1 MLSDVFFKHNYSSGY
16 DEPKDFFT
24 EALIESSTFDLGLG
38 FFSSSGIRSLSYGF
52 ALFIAN
58 GGKMRVVMNHI
69 LSQEDKEVIERGQKH
84 LVEDFESN
92 ILLDIKKLVETLS
105 KEDEQF
111 FRCLSYLISI
121 NRIEFVATISTK
133 GGLGHDKYGIFK
145 DENGNKV
152 AFIGSANFSQ
162 SALEL
167 NGETITVF
175 TSPNDDKRIAE
186 YQTLFDQSWENDTP
200 HLIHI
205 PIEHVKTFI
214 REKFPET
221 SLTNLLEEGLNLRE
235 NIEGDNNIPTEY
247 CKPVSRRILDKIE
260 SKEQEPRFPFPEE
273 RQIQIDAYN
282 AWIGNGKK
290 GIFAMAT
297 GSGKTVTALNCIRKQ
312 YKENGY
318 YKAIIVVPTQAL
330 AIQWEHETKSFN
342 FQNIVSTH
350 SDKDWKNILSRYI
363 TRSLLDSTKSIILIT
378 TYATFNRNDIQSFL
392 KKVRGAETFIYVADE
407 AHNIGSQN
415 SLKHL
420 PEMINWR
427 IGLSATPERIY
438 DDLGSEKLYEFFN
451 SKPPKYTYRY
461 TMKQAIEEGILCHY
475 DYYPIFIELTSSE
488 MEEYERISDQLRKYI
503 DADTGKYKPDA
514 EKLLLK
520 RKRIIHK
527 AENKKIAISDLLE
540 ELKQKQK
547 LDYTFVFV
555 PEGYE
560 PDYSINDSY
569 NINQDDIHIIDEYAQ
584 MFKEH
589 GYSYHKYI
597 SGLDDAPNILQ
608 NFADGDIQILL
619 SMKCLDEGVDIPRAE
634 HAIFCSSTG
643 NPRQFVQRRGRV
655 LRKCKGKEKAKIWDL
670 IVTPPNILDESNSI
684 ERNLF
689 FNEAKRIIN
698 FAALADN
705 QIDILY
711 GKLLTYCE
719 ALRINLFDLLDR
731 ENNNYKCKHSIFR
744 LDTHVP

>member
-1 MLSDVFFKHNYSSGY
+1 MLSDVFFKHSYSSGY

-69 LSQEDKEVIERGQKH
+69 LSQEDKEIIEKGQKH
-84 LVEDFESN
+84 LVEDFEN
-92 ILLDIKKLVETLS
+92 HILFDIKKLVETLS

-121 NRIEFVATISTK
+121 NRIEFVATVSTK

-145 DENGNKV
+145 DEKGNKV

-175 TSPNDDKRIAE
+175 TSPDDDKRIAE
-186 YQTLFDQSWENDTP
+186 YQALFDQSWENDTP
-200 HLIHI
+200 HLVHI

-214 REKFPET
+214 REKFPKT
-221 SLTNLLEEGLNLRE
+221 SLTNLLEEGINLRE
-235 NIEGDNNIPTEY
+235 NIGIDNNIPAKY
-247 CKPVSRRILDKIE
+247 CKPISRRILDKIE
-260 SKEQEPRFPFPEE
+260 FKELEPRFPFPEE
-273 RQIQIDAYN
+273 RRIQIDAYS
-282 AWIGNGKK
+282 AWIENGKK

-342 FQNIVSTH
+342 YQNIVSTH

-392 KKVRGAETFIYVADE
+392 KKVRGVETFIYVADE

-415 SLKHL
+415 SLNHL

-540 ELKQKQK
+540 ELRQKQK

-569 NINQDDIHIIDEYAQ
+569 NINQDDVHIIDEYAQ

-597 SGLDDAPNILQ
+597 SGLDDAPSILQ

-689 FNEAKRIIN
+689 LNEVKRIIN

-711 GKLLTYCE
+711 GKLLAYCE
-719 ALRINLFDLLDR
+719 ALRINLFDLLDK
-731 ENNNYKCKHSIFR
+731 ENNREVI
-744 LDTHVP
+744 

>member
-69 LSQEDKEVIERGQKH
+69 LSQEDKEFIERGQKH

-689 FNEAKRIIN
+689 FNEVKRIIN

-731 ENNNYKCKHSIFR
+731 ENNNYK
-744 LDTHVP
+744 

>member
-1 MLSDVFFKHNYSSGY
+1 MLSDVHFKHSYTSGY

-24 EALIESSTFDLGLG
+24 EALIESCNFDLGLG

-69 LSQEDKEVIERGQKH
+69 LSKEDKEVIENGQKH
-84 LVEDFESN
+84 LIEDFEDN
-92 ILLDIKKLVETLS
+92 ILCDIKKLIETLS

-111 FRCLSYLISI
+111 FRCLSYLISVD
-121 NRIEFVATISTK
+121 RIKFVATVSTK

-145 DENGNKV
+145 DEKGNKV

-175 TSPNDDKRIAE
+175 ISPNDDNRIAE

-205 PIEHVKTFI
+205 PIENVKTFI
-214 REKFPET
+214 RDKFPEA
-221 SLTNLLEEGLNLRE
+221 SLTNLIEGGINLRE
-235 NIEGDNNIPTEY
+235 SIGMDNDVPQKY
-247 CKPVSRRILDKIE
+247 YKPISKRILDKIE
-260 SKEQEPRFPFPEE
+260 LKEQEPRFPFPEE
-273 RQIQIDAYN
+273 RKIQIDAYN

-290 GIFAMAT
+290 GMFAMAT

-330 AIQWEHETKSFN
+330 AMQWEHETKSFN

-350 SDKDWKNILSRYI
+350 SDKDWKDILSRYI

-378 TYATFNRNDIQSFL
+378 TYATFNRNDIQLFL
-392 KKVRGAETFIYVADE
+392 KKVRGIETFIYVADE

-438 DDLGSEKLYEFFN
+438 DDLGTEKLYEFFD

-503 DADTGKYKPDA
+503 DADTGKYKPNA

-569 NINQDDIHIIDEYAQ
+569 NIDQDDIHIIDEYAQ

-597 SGLDDAPNILQ
+597 SGLDDAPSILQ

-655 LRKCKGKEKAKIWDL
+655 LRKCKGKEKARIWDL
-670 IVTPPNILDESNSI
+670 IVTPPNILDESNKI

-689 FNEAKRIIN
+689 FNEVKRIVN

-711 GKLLTYCE
+711 GNVLAYCE
-719 ALRINLFDLLDR
+719 ALKINLFDLLDK
-731 ENNNYKCKHSIFR
+731 ENNNYK
-744 LDTHVP
+744 

>member
-1 MLSDVFFKHNYSSGY
+1 MLSDVFFKHSYSSGY

-69 LSQEDKEVIERGQKH
+69 LSQEDKEIIEKGQKH
-84 LVEDFESN
+84 LVEDFEN
-92 ILLDIKKLVETLS
+92 HILFDIKKLVETLS

-121 NRIEFVATISTK
+121 NRIEFVATVSTK

-145 DENGNKV
+145 DEKGNKV

-175 TSPNDDKRIAE
+175 TSPDDDKRIAE
-186 YQTLFDQSWENDTP
+186 YQALFDQSWENDTP
-200 HLIHI
+200 HLVHI

-214 REKFPET
+214 REKFPKT
-221 SLTNLLEEGLNLRE
+221 SLTNLLEEGINLRE
-235 NIEGDNNIPTEY
+235 NIGIDNNIPAKY
-247 CKPVSRRILDKIE
+247 CKPISRRILDKIE
-260 SKEQEPRFPFPEE
+260 FKELEPRFPFPEE
-273 RQIQIDAYN
+273 RRIQIDAYS
-282 AWIGNGKK
+282 AWIENGKK

-342 FQNIVSTH
+342 YQNIVSTH

-392 KKVRGAETFIYVADE
+392 KKVRGVETFIYVADE

-415 SLKHL
+415 SLNHL

-540 ELKQKQK
+540 ELRQKQK

-569 NINQDDIHIIDEYAQ
+569 NINQDDVHIIDEYAQ

-597 SGLDDAPNILQ
+597 SGLDDAPSILQ

-689 FNEAKRIIN
+689 LNEVKRIID

-711 GKLLTYCE
+711 GKLLAYCE
-719 ALRINLFDLLDR
+719 ALRINLFDLLDK
-731 ENNNYKCKHSIFR
+731 ENNNYK
-744 LDTHVP
+744 

>member
-1 MLSDVFFKHNYSSGY
+1 MLSDVHFKHSYTSGY

-24 EALIESSTFDLGLG
+24 EALIESCNFDLGLG

-69 LSQEDKEVIERGQKH
+69 LSKEDKEVIENGQKH
-84 LVEDFESN
+84 LIEDFEDN
-92 ILLDIKKLVETLS
+92 ILCDIKKLIETLS

-111 FRCLSYLISI
+111 FRCLSYLISVD
-121 NRIEFVATISTK
+121 RIKFLATVSTK

-145 DENGNKV
+145 DEKGNKV
-152 AFIGSANFSQ
+152 AFIGSVNFSQ

-175 TSPNDDKRIAE
+175 SSPNDDNRIAE

-214 REKFPET
+214 REKFPEAP
-221 SLTNLLEEGLNLRE
+221 LTNLIEEGINLRE
-235 NIEGDNNIPTEY
+235 SIGMDNDVPQKY
-247 CKPVSRRILDKIE
+247 YKPISKRILDKIE
-260 SKEQEPRFPFPEE
+260 LKEQEPRFPFPEE
-273 RQIQIDAYN
+273 RKIQIDAYN

-290 GIFAMAT
+290 GMFAMAT

-330 AIQWEHETKSFN
+330 AIQWEHEAKSFN

-350 SDKDWKNILSRYI
+350 SDKDWKDVLSRYI

-392 KKVRGAETFIYVADE
+392 KKVRGAETFIYAADE

-438 DDLGSEKLYEFFN
+438 DDLGTEKLYEFFD

-503 DADTGKYKPDA
+503 DADTGKYKPNA
-514 EKLLLK
+514 ERLLLK

-569 NINQDDIHIIDEYAQ
+569 NIDQDDIHIIDEYAQ

-597 SGLDDAPNILQ
+597 SGLDDAPSILQ

-655 LRKCKGKEKAKIWDL
+655 LRKCKGKEKARIWDL
-670 IVTPPNILDESNSI
+670 IVTPPNILDESNKI

-689 FNEAKRIIN
+689 FNEVKRIVN

-705 QIDILY
+705 QVDILY
-711 GKLLTYCE
+711 GNLLAYCE
-719 ALRINLFDLLDR
+719 ALKINLFDLLDK
-731 ENNNYKCKHSIFR
+731 ENNNYK
-744 LDTHVP
+744 

>member
-731 ENNNYKCKHSIFR
+731 ENNNYK
-744 LDTHVP
+744 

>member
-1 MLSDVFFKHNYSSGY
+1 MLSDVHFKHSYTSGY

-24 EALIESSTFDLGLG
+24 EALIESCNFDLGLG

-69 LSQEDKEVIERGQKH
+69 LSKEDKEVIENGQKH
-84 LVEDFESN
+84 LIEDFEDN
-92 ILLDIKKLVETLS
+92 ILCDIKKLIETLS

-111 FRCLSYLISI
+111 FRCLSYLISVD
-121 NRIEFVATISTK
+121 RIKFVATVSTK

-145 DENGNKV
+145 DEKGNKV

-175 TSPNDDKRIAE
+175 TSPNDDNRIAE
-186 YQTLFDQSWENDTP
+186 YQTLFDQSWEKDTP

-205 PIEHVKTFI
+205 PIENVKTFI
-214 REKFPET
+214 REKFPEA
-221 SLTNLLEEGLNLRE
+221 SLTNLIEEGINLRE
-235 NIEGDNNIPTEY
+235 SIGMDNDVPQKY
-247 CKPVSRRILDKIE
+247 YKPISKRILDKIE
-260 SKEQEPRFPFPEE
+260 LKEQEPQFPFPEE
-273 RQIQIDAYN
+273 RKIQIDAYN

-290 GIFAMAT
+290 GMFAMAT

-330 AIQWEHETKSFN
+330 AMQWEHETKSFN

-350 SDKDWKNILSRYI
+350 SDKDWKDVLSRYI

-378 TYATFNRNDIQSFL
+378 TYATFNRNDIQLFL
-392 KKVRGAETFIYVADE
+392 KKVRGIETFIYVADE

-438 DDLGSEKLYEFFN
+438 DDLGTEKLYEFFD

-461 TMKQAIEEGILCHY
+461 TMKQAIEEGILCNY

-488 MEEYERISDQLRKYI
+488 MEEYEKISDQLRKYI
-503 DADTGKYKPDA
+503 DADTGKYKPNA

-569 NINQDDIHIIDEYAQ
+569 NIDQDDIHIIDEYAQ

-597 SGLDDAPNILQ
+597 SGLDDAPSILQ

-655 LRKCKGKEKAKIWDL
+655 LRKCKGKEKARIWDL
-670 IVTPPNILDESNSI
+670 IVTPPNILDESNKI

-689 FNEAKRIIN
+689 FNEVKRIVN

-711 GKLLTYCE
+711 GNLLAYCE
-719 ALRINLFDLLDR
+719 ALKINLFDLLDK
-731 ENNNYKCKHSIFR
+731 ENNNYK
-744 LDTHVP
+744 

>member
-392 KKVRGAETFIYVADE
+392 NKVRGAETFIYVADE

-689 FNEAKRIIN
+689 FNEVKRIIN

-731 ENNNYKCKHSIFR
+731 ENNNYK
-744 LDTHVP
+744 

>member
-1 MLSDVFFKHNYSSGY
+1 MLSDVLFKHSYSSGY

-38 FFSSSGIRSLSYGF
+38 FFSSSGIRSLAYGF

-58 GGKMRVVMNHI
+58 GGKMRVVMNNI
-69 LSQEDKEVIERGQKH
+69 LSKEDKAVIENGQKH
-84 LVEDFESN
+84 LVEDFENN
-92 ILLDIKKLVETLS
+92 ILFDIKKLIKTFS
-105 KEDEQF
+105 KEDEHF
-111 FRCLSYLISI
+111 FRCISYLISVH
-121 NRIEFVATISTK
+121 RIEFVATISTK
-133 GGLGHDKYGIFK
+133 GGIGHDKYGIFK
-145 DENGNKV
+145 DEKGNRV

-175 TSPNDDKRIAE
+175 TSPNDDNRISE
-186 YQTLFDQSWENDTP
+186 YQILFDKSWENDTP
-200 HLIHI
+200 HLIHV
-205 PIEHVKTFI
+205 PIENVKTFI
-214 REKFPET
+214 REKYTEVT
-221 SLTNLLEEGLNLRE
+221 IADLLNEGINLRE
-235 NIEGDNNIPTEY
+235 NIGIDNKTNN
-247 CKPVSRRILDKIE
+247 CKPISRRILDKIE
-260 SKEQEPRFPFPEE
+260 LKEQEPRFPFPEE
-273 RQIQIDAYN
+273 RKIQIDAYK
-282 AWIGNGKK
+282 AWMKNGKN
-290 GIFAMAT
+290 GVFAMAT

-312 YKENGY
+312 YKENGF

-330 AIQWEHETKSFN
+330 AIQWEKEAQSFN
-342 FQNIVSTH
+342 FQNIISTH
-350 SDKDWKNILSRYI
+350 SEKEWKNILNRFI
-363 TRSLLDSTKSIILIT
+363 TRSLLDSKKNIILIT
-378 TYATFNRNDIQSFL
+378 TYATFNRIDIQSFL
-392 KKVRGAETFIYVADE
+392 KRVRGVDTFIYVADE

-420 PEMINWR
+420 PEMIKWR

-438 DDLGSEKLYEFFN
+438 DDLGSERLYDFFN
-451 SKPPKYTYRY
+451 SRPPEYTYRY

-488 MEEYERISDQLRKYI
+488 MNEYERISEQLRKFI
-503 DADTGKYKPDA
+503 DSDTGKYKSDA

-527 AENKKIAISDLLE
+527 AENKKIAISSLLE
-540 ELKQKQK
+540 DLKQKHK

-569 NINQDDIHIIDEYAQ
+569 KIDKEDIHIIDEYAQ
-584 MFKEH
+584 MFKER

-597 SGLDDAPNILQ
+597 SGLDDAPNILKS
-608 NFADGDIQILL
+608 FADGDIQILL

-655 LRKCKGKEKAKIWDL
+655 LRRCKGKDKAKIWDL
-670 IVTPPNILDESNSI
+670 IVIPPNILVETNSI

-689 FNEAKRIIN
+689 FNEVKRIVN

-711 GKLLTYCE
+711 GELQAYCE
-719 ALRINLFDLLDR
+719 ALRIDLFDMLDK
-731 ENNNYKCKHSIFR
+731 ENNNYK
-744 LDTHVP
+744 

>member
-1 MLSDVFFKHNYSSGY
+1 MLSDVFFKHSYSSGY

-69 LSQEDKEVIERGQKH
+69 LSQEDKEIIEKGQKH
-84 LVEDFESN
+84 LVEDFEN
-92 ILLDIKKLVETLS
+92 HILFDIKKLVETLS

-121 NRIEFVATISTK
+121 NRIEFVATVSTK

-145 DENGNKV
+145 DEKGNKV

-175 TSPNDDKRIAE
+175 TSPDDDKRIAE
-186 YQTLFDQSWENDTP
+186 YQALFDQSWENDTP
-200 HLIHI
+200 HLVHI

-214 REKFPET
+214 KEKFPKT
-221 SLTNLLEEGLNLRE
+221 SLTNLLEEGINLRE
-235 NIEGDNNIPTEY
+235 NIGIDNNIPAKY
-247 CKPVSRRILDKIE
+247 CKPISRRILDKIE
-260 SKEQEPRFPFPEE
+260 FKELEPRFPFPEE
-273 RQIQIDAYN
+273 RRIQIDAYS
-282 AWIGNGKK
+282 AWIENGKK

-342 FQNIVSTH
+342 YQNIVSTH

-392 KKVRGAETFIYVADE
+392 KKVRGVETFIYVADE

-415 SLKHL
+415 SLNHL

-540 ELKQKQK
+540 ELRQKQK

-569 NINQDDIHIIDEYAQ
+569 NINQDDVHIIDEYAQ

-597 SGLDDAPNILQ
+597 SGLDDAPSILQ

-689 FNEAKRIIN
+689 LNEVKRIIN

-711 GKLLTYCE
+711 GKLLAYCE
-719 ALRINLFDLLDR
+719 ALRINLFDLLDK
-731 ENNNYKCKHSIFR
+731 ENNNYK
-744 LDTHVP
+744 

>member
-1 MLSDVFFKHNYSSGY
+1 MLSDVHFKHSYTSGY

-24 EALIESSTFDLGLG
+24 EALIESCNFDLGLG

-69 LSQEDKEVIERGQKH
+69 LSKEDKEVIENGQKH
-84 LVEDFESN
+84 LIEDFEDN
-92 ILLDIKKLVETLS
+92 ILCDIKKLIETLS

-111 FRCLSYLISI
+111 FRCLSYLISVD
-121 NRIEFVATISTK
+121 RIKFVATVSTK

-145 DENGNKV
+145 DEKGNKV

-175 TSPNDDKRIAE
+175 TSPNDDNRIAE
-186 YQTLFDQSWENDTP
+186 YQTLFDQSWEKDTP

-205 PIEHVKTFI
+205 PIENVKIFI
-214 REKFPET
+214 REKFPEA
-221 SLTNLLEEGLNLRE
+221 SLTNLIEEGINLRE
-235 NIEGDNNIPTEY
+235 SIGMDNDVPQKY
-247 CKPVSRRILDKIE
+247 YKPISKRIIDKIE
-260 SKEQEPRFPFPEE
+260 LKEQEPRFPFPEE
-273 RQIQIDAYN
+273 RKIQIDAYN

-290 GIFAMAT
+290 GMFAMAT

-330 AIQWEHETKSFN
+330 AMQWEHETKSFN

-350 SDKDWKNILSRYI
+350 SDKDWKDVLSRYI

-378 TYATFNRNDIQSFL
+378 TYATFNRNDIQLFL
-392 KKVRGAETFIYVADE
+392 KKVRGIETFIYVADE

-438 DDLGSEKLYEFFN
+438 DDLGTEKLYEFFD

-503 DADTGKYKPDA
+503 DADTGKYKPNA

-569 NINQDDIHIIDEYAQ
+569 NIDQDDIHIIDEYAQ

-597 SGLDDAPNILQ
+597 SGLDDAPSILQ

-655 LRKCKGKEKAKIWDL
+655 LRKCKGKEKARIWDL
-670 IVTPPNILDESNSI
+670 IVTPPNILDESNKI

-689 FNEAKRIIN
+689 FNEVKRIVN

-711 GKLLTYCE
+711 GNLLAYCE
-719 ALRINLFDLLDR
+719 ALKINLFDLLDK
-731 ENNNYKCKHSIFR
+731 ENNNYK
-744 LDTHVP
+744 